1 MLEAIRNLSKIFL
14 EIFRTDLVLR
24 WQLISG
30 ARLRRFFQWMVTEK
44 TNLYDWYIRF

>member
-14 EIFRTDLVLR
+14 QIFRTDRVLR